1 MFLDL
6 GEISEKVA
14 GNCMGF
20 RTDLYDSEVSADSSP
35 STTNQSGNPQLCL
48 LVHKAYSLVRYIYA
62 DPKKKK
68 TFSELSPF

>member
-1 MFLDL
+1 MFL

-35 STTNQSGNPQLCL
+35 STTNQSGNPQLC
-48 LVHKAYSLVRYIYA
+48 
-62 DPKKKK
+62 
-68 TFSELSPF
+68 